1 MRILGV
7 GYCTMDHL
15 GVVER
20 FAEPDFKLEFEQF
33 SLQGGGSAATAMV
46 MLARLGMD
54 VSFVGKV
61 GDDSAGRDIVNT
73 LAGEGISTEHVVYQK
88 GGISQ
93 SSYIIVESSTGCKK
107 TYFTRGTIEP
117 LAPEEVSLD
126 LLEEVDVLHVDA
138 TSPRAQLKLMVAA
151 RERGVTV
158 VLDNEQPN
166 PHSEELV
173 ANCDILVASERF
185 ASQLTGEGALEA
197 MCRAL
202 LERGPSTVVVT
213 LGDEGSVAMRREEG
227 VLHRREAHPADVLD
241 TTGAGDVFHGA
252 FIYGIANDWPL
263 DKSVAFA
270 NVAAGESCRTLG
282 GRSVTLDVEALLSH
296 V

>member
-33 SLQGGGSAATAMV
+33 SVQGGGSAATAMV
-46 MLARLGMD
+46 ALARLGMD
-54 VSFVGKV
+54 VTFVGKV
-61 GDDSAGRDIVNT
+61 GDDSAGRDIVST
-73 LAGEGISTEHVVYQK
+73 LKGEGISTEYVIYQK

-93 SSYIIVESSTGCKK
+93 SSYIIVEATTGRKQ

-117 LAPEEVSLD
+117 LTPAEVSSD
-126 LLEEVDVLHVDA
+126 LLDGVDILHVDA
-138 TSPRAQLKLMVAA
+138 TSPAAQLKLMREA
-151 RERGVTV
+151 RERGITV

-166 PHSEELV
+166 PHSGELV
-173 ANCDILVASERF
+173 ASCDLLVASERF
-185 ASQLTGEGALEA
+185 ASQFTGEGALEA

-213 LGDEGSVAMRREEG
+213 LGDEGSVAMRRDEG
-227 VLHRREAHPADVLD
+227 VLHRRQAHPVEVLD

-252 FIYGIANDWPL
+252 FIYGVAHGWPL

-270 NVAAGESCRTLG
+270 NVAAGEACRTLG
-282 GRSVTLDVEALLSH
+282 GRSISFDVDAFLNH